1 MTTHDEVKT
10 SAWLLWRPHS
20 PQTNE
25 DLKRY
30 GMIPRAGTDP
40 EFLGLYPSMEAA
52 EAEIEVLRETTG
64 AEWYATSLMM
74 IGWGVTQW
82 QSND

>member
-1 MTTHDEVKT
+1 MATHDDIKT
-10 SAWLLWRPHS
+10 SAWLVWRPHS

-25 DLKRY
+25 DRKRA
-30 GMIPRAGTDP
+30 GMPTRAGTDP

-52 EAEIEVLRETTG
+52 ETEIEVLRETTG

-82 QSND
+82 QTND